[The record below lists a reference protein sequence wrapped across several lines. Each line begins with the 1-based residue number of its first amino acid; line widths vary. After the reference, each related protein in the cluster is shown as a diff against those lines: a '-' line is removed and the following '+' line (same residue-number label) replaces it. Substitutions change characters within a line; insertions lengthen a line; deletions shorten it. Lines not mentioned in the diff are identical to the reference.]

1 MSYDGKH
8 IEKFAQQDMHMEH
21 MHISILF
28 MEAAR
33 NFFMVLSPLSWNE
46 FGGIVAPG
54 QGFVKSEIFDVLSV
68 IAHRGSSVC
77 FPVVPKKEASSE
89 ASFIF
94 LQKGLLS

>member
-54 QGFVKSEIFDVLSV
+54 QGLSIVKFSKSSQAYHPRGTSV
-68 IAHRGSSVC
+68 ISM
-77 FPVVPKKEASSE
+77 
-89 ASFIF
+89 
-94 LQKGLLS
+94 

>member
-54 QGFVKSEIFDVLSV
+54 QGFVNSEIFKKLTGLPPQGDVRNQHV
-68 IAHRGSSVC
+68 DKA
-77 FPVVPKKEASSE
+77 F
-89 ASFIF
+89 
-94 LQKGLLS
+94 